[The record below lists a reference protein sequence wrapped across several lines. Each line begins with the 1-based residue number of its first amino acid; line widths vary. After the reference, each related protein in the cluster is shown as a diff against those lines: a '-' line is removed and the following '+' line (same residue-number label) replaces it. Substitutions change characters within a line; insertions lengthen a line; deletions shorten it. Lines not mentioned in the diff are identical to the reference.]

1 MKVAITGHTSGIGQD
16 LQQHFLSQGHEVCG
30 FSRSNGHTL
39 PDAIDRVLVKSL
51 DCDVFINNA
60 LPIASQIV
68 LLEKLWSKWHAK
80 NKTIVVIGSIAAHL
94 PFDVPGQETYQQQKR
109 ELDTLCKR
117 LRYTNGANPCRLISV
132 HPGWVSTNIFELVNI
147 TPPPQEVCMTPQ
159 QVTQVVEYALSS
171 PLYIQ
176 DITVSLGTDFGGT

>member
-16 LQQHFLSQGHEVCG
+16 LQRHFLEQGHEVRG

-39 PDAIDRVLVKSL
+39 PAAIEKVLVKSL

-60 LPIASQIV
+60 LPVSSQIV
-68 LLEKLWSKWHAK
+68 LLEKLWPKWCK
-80 NKTIVVIGSIAAHL
+80 QPKTIVVIGSVAAHL
-94 PFDVPGQETYQQQKR
+94 PFDVPGQETYQHQKR
-109 ELDTLCKR
+109 ELDALCKQ
-117 LRYTNGANPCRLISV
+117 LRYADGSAHCRLISI

-147 TPPPQEVCMTPQ
+147 TPPPPEVCMTPQ

-171 PLYIQ
+171 PIYIQ
-176 DITVSLGTDFGGT
+176 DITMSVDTTFY